1 MEKYTL
7 RTARDRA
14 GLTLA
19 KAAAEMG
26 INVDTL
32 ANYEKGET
40 YPNVPV
46 LRKMLALYGVE
57 FNQLIFLG
65 IDYDLI
71 VNRKEDA

>member
-14 GLTLA
+14 GFSLA
-19 KAAAEMG
+19 TAAAEMG
-26 INVDTL
+26 ISVDTL

-46 LRKMLALYGVE
+46 IRKMLDLYGVN
-57 FNQLIFLG
+57 FDQLIFLG

-71 VNRKEDA
+71 VNGKEAL

>member
-14 GLTLA
+14 GLSLQT
-19 KAAAEMG
+19 AATSMG
-26 INVDTL
+26 VSVDTL

-40 YPNVPV
+40 YPTVPV
-46 LRKMLALYGVE
+46 LRKMLDLYKVA
-57 FNQLIFLG
+57 FDQLIFLG

-71 VNRKEDA
+71 VNGKEES